1 MDVVSLP
8 DDLKTDN
15 SSELQ
20 VFDYKTSN
28 ECFKQMV
35 SLKQNTFS
43 FLLEGGKEVF
53 SDKTSISIQNSNFI
67 LMKSGNCLMTERV
80 TTSSANYRSILFFF
94 SNERLMNFLK
104 KYKIENSIQ
113 STNDSIFSF
122 EYDTFLSNFVL
133 SLIHISNLDIKIQS
147 KLLELKFDELFIYL
161 IETKNYNFIYALV
174 SNIDSQT
181 NHFIEVVETNKL
193 NKLSLKE
200 LSFLSN
206 RSVSTFKRDFEKH
219 YEQSPSKWF
228 QERRLEHA
236 AYLLKN
242 EFKRPSD
249 IFEDVGYENLS
260 NFIQAFKRKY
270 DVTPKQYQ
278 AD

>member
-8 DDLKTDN
+8 DDLKIDN
-15 SSELQ
+15 SSELK

-80 TTSSANYRSILFFF
+80 TTSSSNYRSILFFF
-94 SNERLMNFLK
+94 SNERLLSFLK

-122 EYDTFLSNFVL
+122 KYDVFLSNFVL
-133 SLIHISNLDIKIQS
+133 SLIHISKLDIQIQS

-161 IETKNYNFIYALV
+161 IEINNYNFIYALV
-174 SNIDSQT
+174 SNVDSQT
-181 NHFIEVVETNKL
+181 GHFIEVVETNKL

-219 YEQSPSKWF
+219 YQESPSKWF

-242 EFKRPSD
+242 ELKRPSD
-249 IFEDVGYENLS
+249 IFEDVGYESLS

>member
-8 DDLKTDN
+8 DDLKIEN
-15 SSELQ
+15 SSGLK
-20 VFDYKTSN
+20 VFDYKTSS

-80 TTSSANYRSILFFF
+80 TTSSSNYRSILFFF
-94 SNERLMNFLK
+94 SNERLLSFLK

-122 EYDTFLSNFVL
+122 KYDVFLSNFVL
-133 SLIHISNLDIKIQS
+133 SLIHISKLDIQIQS
-147 KLLELKFDELFIYL
+147 KLLELKFDELFLYL

-174 SNIDSQT
+174 SNVDSQT

-219 YEQSPSKWF
+219 YQESPSKWF

-242 EFKRPSD
+242 ELKRPSD
-249 IFEDVGYENLS
+249 IFEDVGYESLS